1 MLIDGPSKASKQCKR
16 GHTVSDAG
24 LYRHPTTGQQECKQ
38 CRKERASKRYNIK
51 LAHRKELEAI
61 CHEVMRSLA
70 VQHQQP
76 PTAQEL
82 QQPLS
87 DNQQPSS
94 IPADS
99 DLSEPVEPETP
110 SEQLDRAIGEAIDE
124 ALAQGE
130 PYSPALQHRIEQEIT
145 EKYNKP

>member
-1 MLIDGPSKASKQCKR
+1 MLIDGQSKASKQCKR
-16 GHTVSDAG
+16 GHTVADAG

-38 CRKERASKRYNIK
+38 CRKERDSKRYNTK

-70 VQHQQP
+70 VQHQP
-76 PTAQEL
+76 TPTAQEP
-82 QQPLS
+82 QQSLS

-94 IPADS
+94 TPADS
-99 DLSEPVEPETP
+99 LSEPVEPETD
-110 SEQLDRAIGEAIDE
+110 SERLDRAIGEAIDE

-130 PYSPALQHRIEQEIT
+130 PYSPALQYRIEQEIT